1 MMIVVWIVCDLLE
14 KVQVDAVVVKALV
27 RMRAVMLS
35 L

>member
-1 MMIVVWIVCDLLE
+1 MIVVWIVRDLLE

-27 RMRAVMLS
+27 GMRAVILS